1 MPKNSELVDEI
12 VKHALG
18 TQTLRRNVW
27 KYSHCYRTLQCP
39 NSKASFLISCVRN
52 VTSQLL
58 NSSIFRF

>member
-27 KYSHCYRTLQCP
+27 KYSHCYTTLQCTMLQI
-39 NSKASFLISCVRN
+39 FQN
-52 VTSQLL
+52 VKLGQQSVEK
-58 NSSIFRF
+58 

>member
-18 TQTLRRNVW
+18 TQTLRKNVW

-39 NSKASFLISCVRN
+39 LHYSVHYSVI
-52 VTSQLL
+52 SQLL